1 MIWKSAD
8 DSWLVVQEGVTTV
21 QVCTK
26 SRCGA
31 RGWCSGMV
39 LRLVV
44 HELACLTLES
54 PAVAIDVQEGKG
66 KRGHEDTSE
75 FNNAVS

>member
-1 MIWKSAD
+1 
-8 DSWLVVQEGVTTV
+8 
-21 QVCTK
+21 
-26 SRCGA
+26 
-31 RGWCSGMV
+31 MV